1 MALDFGKVPSHLRA
15 DVELCIVGNLT
26 IDVIFRGITEMPPWG
41 QEVICDA
48 RTESVAGQ
56 AGGMAFASAG
66 LGVSTEV
73 VAEVGED
80 AAGERIRR
88 ELTAASVGVEAVT
101 TVPAGITPM
110 TVAFVRL
117 DGERAFISDLG
128 RLRLVDDES
137 MPRRWPDALTTA
149 VVALVGTSNLPGVDY
164 HVFARLLGQARRAG
178 ALTIFDPGW
187 ASDGWSSDTLEGL
200 RAVLVETDLFLPNL
214 DEARALVGQSAVAL
228 VLRGLA
234 NLCPGVSVVKSGETG
249 SYVTIGDQVVLVE
262 ALPTEVDN
270 AVGAGDVFNA
280 GVVAGFLRGRDVLS
294 SMTLGTAAASLYV
307 ARRVDRFPTYDESAE
322 LAKRVRTKMT

>member
-1 MALDFGKVPSHLRA
+1 MGPGGDLRCTR
-15 DVELCIVGNLT
+15 LN
-26 IDVIFRGITEMPPWG
+26 RSR
-41 QEVICDA
+41 A
-48 RTESVAGQ
+48 RPAGWR
-56 AGGMAFASAG
+56 SRPRR

-164 HVFARLLGQARRAG
+164 HVFARLSDKLGEPALSPSLIPGGLLMAG
-178 ALTIFDPGW
+178 RVTHSRGSERSSSRLT
-187 ASDGWSSDTLEGL
+187 SSCPTS
-200 RAVLVETDLFLPNL
+200 TK
-214 DEARALVGQSAVAL
+214 
-228 VLRGLA
+228 RGLWSA
-234 NLCPGVSVVKSGETG
+234 SPLSRWCC
-249 SYVTIGDQVVLVE
+249 E
-262 ALPTEVDN
+262 ALPTSVP
-270 AVGAGDVFNA
+270 V
-280 GVVAGFLRGRDVLS
+280 
-294 SMTLGTAAASLYV
+294 
-307 ARRVDRFPTYDESAE
+307 SAW
-322 LAKRVRTKMT
+322 